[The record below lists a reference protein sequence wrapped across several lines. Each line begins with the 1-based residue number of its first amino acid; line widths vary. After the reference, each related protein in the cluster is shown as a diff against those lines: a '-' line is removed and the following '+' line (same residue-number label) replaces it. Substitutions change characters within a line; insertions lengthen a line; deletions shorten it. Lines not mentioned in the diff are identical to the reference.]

1 MEQIK
6 NYFKS
11 WGATRIIRLVLAG
24 MLCIAYYYNHESL
37 FLFGGIVLSLQATFN
52 ITCPG
57 GSCSTNIRKDDK
69 TTVKTEKY
77 VPNK

>member
-11 WGATRIIRLVLAG
+11 WGATRIFRLVLAG
-24 MLCIAYYYNHESL
+24 MLWIAYYYNHESL
-37 FLFGGIVLSLQATFN
+37 FLFGGIVLSLQAAFN

-57 GSCSTNIRKDDK
+57 GSCGTNIPKEDK

-77 VPNK
+77 IPNK